1 MSSIPDAGG
10 VPVKRLRIDP
20 KTSIDD
26 EIPMRVFVER
36 YGDDGTEIGE
46 WVYDIDYPDTD
57 DIDELIRFAMEAI
70 SADLEEDSMGDEL
83 ALTRFAIFT

>member
-1 MSSIPDAGG
+1 MPSIPNAGNI
-10 VPVKRLRIDP
+10 PVKRLRIDP

-26 EIPMRVFVER
+26 ENQMRVFVDR

-57 DIDELIRFAMEAI
+57 DIDELIRLAMETI
-70 SADLEEDSMGDEL
+70 SADLKDPSMGDEL
-83 ALTRFAIFT
+83 FLTSFAIFT